1 MIIFPMFL
9 NFKGQSINLVED
21 GKHENRKFR
30 NVYFGAPFNAQFLSP
45 NAFRQPQRKSRYSG
59 KSFVIF
65 FSKKKRKDF
74 IRG

>member
-65 FSKKKRKDF
+65 FFKKEEDN